1 MAAKTLLESVEGII
15 NGASFAGI
23 VRQSYGPVSIVEE
36 SECSSKATQALLGIQ
51 ELLSNDG
58 ELSWDC
64 GGTCCIR
71 DEVKQ
76 ALPQQC

>member
-15 NGASFAGI
+15 NGASFAGV
-23 VRQSYGPVSIVEE
+23 VRESYGPVSTVEA

-64 GGTCCIR
+64 DSTCCDC